1 MNSIN
6 NRRLV
11 MFDSVIEFGQNH
23 PLPTPIARVTVLYG
37 SITGSANTLRTLG
50 STQVEGRSGVSSA
63 VAESAILRD
72 ALLNDVR
79 AINKIARALPR
90 AQFPGVREQ
99 FRMPRRWLECNRGKY
114 GACIRIECDADQPG
128 VHRSRPSGHVPGRP
142 HFGGDRV

>member
-23 PLPTPIARVTVLYG
+23 PLPTPIARATVLYG

-99 FRMPRRWLECNRGKY
+99 FRMP
-114 GACIRIECDADQPG
+114 Q
-128 VHRSRPSGHVPGRP
+128 
-142 HFGGDRV
+142 GGSNVTVANTA